1 MIIESM
7 LCCYSIGGDLLRIP
21 DGVASWLSVVASRA
35 VTRNLSF
42 SASSRTTRALISRS
56 AVKSRCVHEWGGW
69 VD

>member
-21 DGVASWLSVVASRA
+21 DGVASWLSVVAFRA

-42 SASSRTTRALISRS
+42 SASSRATRALRARQRISARFR
-56 AVKSRCVHEWGGW
+56 AGEIV
-69 VD
+69 